1 MDRPT
6 AWDMRHRR
14 PYKTVQRLILHQ
26 LYPIVTVSD
35 TNNDGVIDV
44 RELNLVLNNDSKK
57 DGWTDDG
64 EGSRASRPSI
74 GSTTSSDSCEPMDV
88 LSSSS

>member
-1 MDRPT
+1 MECDHISIEKTDFWTLGSRI
-6 AWDMRHRR
+6 RKIL
-14 PYKTVQRLILHQ
+14 PY
-26 LYPIVTVSD
+26 
-35 TNNDGVIDV
+35 V